1 MSSSVS
7 FSITHASVIFVF
19 ASLFP
24 YSLSLITAVFVINYG
39 IECFTYLVI
48 TYIHHSTN
56 ILFVYKLVLVLLKL
70 GGSKRPFIIWN
81 RIYEKK
87 KKRKTSFQ
95 VFNI

>member
-1 MSSSVS
+1 M
-7 FSITHASVIFVF
+7 F

-48 TYIHHSTN
+48 TYIHHSTH
-56 ILFVYKLVLVLLKL
+56 ILFMYKLVLVLLKL
-70 GGSKRPFIIWN
+70 GGLNIRLSFGIE
-81 RIYEKK
+81 YMKK
-87 KKRKTSFQ
+87 QKKTSFQ